1 MPDEPK
7 SNRGGKRAG
16 AGRKPGS
23 RQKAPKKLDHGNRLL
38 PKLPK
43 SLEPKA
49 FELKRMTADE
59 MRDMARGFAYIA
71 IKTLA
76 DIAED
81 EGVKEAS
88 RVAAS
93 REIMDR
99 AFGKPATVGAFAPLG
114 KKEQANEDAKKAG
127 HGTDWGDDLETPA
140 ARVN

>member
-1 MPDEPK
+1 MHDEPK

-49 FELKRMTADE
+49 FELRRMTAE
-59 MRDMARGFAYIA
+59 QMAEKAQEFVATA
-71 IKTLA
+71 IKTLV
-76 DIAED
+76 DIAQD
-81 EGVKEAS
+81 EGAKEAS
-88 RVAAS
+88 RVAAA

-99 AFGKPATVGAFAPLG
+99 AFGKPATVGASAPLG